1 MEYLAIPPA
10 LEVYFYALL
19 FIFALVFFIGLAGKL
34 SILAR
39 AGGEGPGVSGVLIL
53 SVASFF
59 SADCLVARR
68 VFPRSRVRG
77 LMLVAIMWGF
87 VVSLAT
93 LVVSWVANLL
103 GLGPPY
109 PLVSIAG
116 ELAGAVL
123 LLALLYGLIRKLYV
137 DRKGEV
143 WTVPEDYTFLVLF
156 FILVLSGFLV
166 EGARISLGGGDSYSP
181 VGGGSG
187 IATGELPVPSP
198 PPFAAL
204 LPHFS
209 LPALLQEHAHGG
221 GPDYHQA
228 GQGEG
233 GEILL
238 KLHSH
243 GLWHSR
249 SQLYLY
255 GPYQRRGDT
264 AAGVESGPSGS
275 PVNPALAHGLEGL
288 GPFHSLNEGGEF
300 LYLMAPGIHTYFQF
314 PGTFLLHLYSGLL
327 PAGAGFYFC
336 PGHSPHSTKRAREEK
351 LLEDFQMWLPMV
363 GFCLMKEGSHGQV

>member
-181 VGGGSG
+181 VGG
-187 IATGELPVPSP
+187 ALALPPES
-198 PPFAAL
+198 FQYL
-204 LPHFS
+204 L
-209 LPALLQEHAHGG
+209 L
-221 GPDYHQA
+221 
-228 GQGEG
+228 
-233 GEILL
+233 
-238 KLHSH
+238 LHS
-243 GLWHSR
+243 L
-249 SQLYLY
+249 LFFLILAYL
-255 GPYQRRGDT
+255 
-264 AAGVESGPSGS
+264 
-275 PVNPALAHGLEGL
+275 
-288 GPFHSLNEGGEF
+288 PFSKSMHMVVAQITTRL
-300 LYLMAPGIHTYFQF
+300 
-314 PGTFLLHLYSGLL
+314 
-327 PAGAGFYFC
+327 
-336 PGHSPHSTKRAREEK
+336 ARE
-351 LLEDFQMWLPMV
+351 
-363 GFCLMKEGSHGQV
+363 KEERYY